1 MKKFINDNIVW
12 FVLGAVILG
21 GLALYKVAKK
31 NEEEK
36 SVKESTEET
45 SGSQE

>member
-21 GLALYKVAKK
+21 GLALYKVTKK

-36 SVKESTEET
+36 PVKEPTETTDSE
-45 SGSQE
+45 

>member
-21 GLALYKVAKK
+21 GLALYKVTKK

-36 SVKESTEET
+36 PVKEPAAEPA
-45 SGSQE
+45 GD

>member
-21 GLALYKVAKK
+21 GLALYKVTKK

-36 SVKESTEET
+36 LTKEPTETEV
-45 SGSQE
+45 S

>member
-21 GLALYKVAKK
+21 GLALYRVTKK

-36 SVKESTEET
+36 LVKEEPTET
-45 SGSQE
+45 AGS

>member
-36 SVKESTEET
+36 PVKELIEAPE
-45 SGSQE
+45 GQ

>member
-21 GLALYKVAKK
+21 GLALYKVTKK

-36 SVKESTEET
+36 LVKEPAEPAGE
-45 SGSQE
+45 